1 MTGEQLS
8 ATLERINEHIEA
20 RPYDAG
26 AYEDLL
32 SIYGAEMAKPDG
44 GGLTL
49 TGGGAS
55 VLTDGDRERTCD
67 AQGGTGIYW
76 HVQNRRLRDRIV
88 AVTGEL
94 VRSGRYRETERF
106 NIQYRRSLLMDAK
119 VDFDAYMLY
128 IESDREPERRF
139 WLPRREILKPI
150 ADDMVRLI
158 DGDLRLLAISLP
170 PGVGKTTLAIFLLT
184 WIGGRWPDE
193 YSTTFSHDGDILKGM
208 YGEVLRVLNPEGE
221 YLWRDVF
228 PDVPVVSTN
237 AKDLRIDL
245 GHGSRFETFQ
255 FASIGSD
262 NAGKVR
268 ASKLLYCDDLV
279 GSIEQAMSKERMDKL
294 WTQYNTD
301 IVQRGTGD
309 WRELHIA
316 TRWSIWDPI
325 GRLEMNEDEH
335 PTGRAKFVA
344 IPALN
349 EEDESN
355 FDYPTIKIGSF
366 STERYHKI
374 RDNMDPVNW
383 SALYDNH
390 PIERE
395 GQLYNEDELR
405 RYFELP
411 KQEPDAI
418 IAVCDTKAKG
428 SDDCVMPVAY
438 QYGEDYYIADFVC
451 DNGDTGVIQEKLAIQ
466 LTDHR
471 VQLCQFESNSA
482 GWSIAENVQKRVKEL
497 KGICSISTKPTTA
510 NKETKIITN
519 APWVKEH
526 CLFRDSGLYRRNDD
540 YGRAMGKLMGY
551 TTLGKNKHDDVPD
564 AMAMLA
570 LYAQSFT
577 ANRAQV
583 VQRWW

>member
-1 MTGEQLS
+1 MTGNELGR
-8 ATLERINEHIEA
+8 TLDAINRAIDA
-20 RPYDAG
+20 NPYDAG
-26 AYEDLL
+26 GYRDLL
-32 SIYGAEMAKPDG
+32 SIYKAEMDRADG
-44 GGLTL
+44 ESADVL
-49 TGGGAS
+49 TGEGS
-55 VLTDGDRERTCD
+55 
-67 AQGGTGIYW
+67 W
-76 HVQNRRLRDRIV
+76 HESNRLLRNRIV
-88 AVTGEL
+88 QVSGEL
-94 VRSGRYRETERF
+94 VHQGRYREVEDF
-106 NIQYRRSLLMDAK
+106 DIQYRRSLLMDAR

-139 WLPRREILKPI
+139 WLPRRRILKPI

-158 DGDLRLLAISLP
+158 DGDLRQLAISLP

-193 YSTTFSHDGDILKGM
+193 YNTTFSHDGDILKGM
-208 YGEVLRVLNPEGE
+208 YGEVLRVLNPDGE
-221 YLWRDVF
+221 YLWHDVF
-228 PDVPVVSTN
+228 PDVPIVSTN

-316 TRWSIWDPI
+316 TRWSVWDPI
-325 GRLEMNEDEH
+325 GRLERIEDEQR
-335 PTGRAKFVA
+335 TGRAKFVA

-349 EEDESN
+349 ENDESN

-366 STERYHKI
+366 STERYHWI

-383 SALYDNH
+383 KAIYENS

-395 GQLYNEDELR
+395 GQLYDPEVLR

-411 KQEPDAI
+411 KQEPDAVI
-418 IAVCDTKAKG
+418 GVCDTKAKG
-428 SDDCVMPVAY
+428 DDYCVLLVAK
-438 QYGEDYYIADFVC
+438 QYGEDYYISEIVC
-451 DNGDTGVIQEKLAIQ
+451 DNGDTGVIQEKLAVT
-466 LTDHR
+466 LTESG
-471 VQLCQFESNSA
+471 VQMCQFESNSA
-482 GWSIAENVQKRVKEL
+482 GWSVAENVQKRVNEL
-497 KGICSISTKPTTA
+497 HGICSISTKPTTA
-510 NKETKIITN
+510 NKETKIIIN
-519 APWVKEH
+519 APWVMTH
-526 CLFRDSGLYRRNDD
+526 CLFRDGTLYRRNED
-540 YGRAMGKLMGY
+540 YGRAMGMLASY
-551 TTLGKNKHDDVPD
+551 TTRGKNRHDDVPD

-570 LYAQSFT
+570 LYAQNLGGRNAYAFM
-577 ANRAQV
+577 RPF
-583 VQRWW
+583 